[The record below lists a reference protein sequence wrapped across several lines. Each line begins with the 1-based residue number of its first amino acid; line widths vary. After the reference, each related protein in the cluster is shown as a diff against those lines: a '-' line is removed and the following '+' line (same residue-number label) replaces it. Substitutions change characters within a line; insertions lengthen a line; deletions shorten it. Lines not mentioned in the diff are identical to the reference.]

1 MSIGKILLGAAA
13 AALLPV
19 LLNKGLGWG
28 TNCKTAAATTAVD
41 TAASTPTAPLNT
53 TAPVVPATAEAVKNC
68 QADLDAI
75 IKGKTINF
83 ETSRAVIAADSM
95 PLIDELAKS
104 AKDCAGTVITI
115 AGHTDSRGNDAANLR
130 LSEERANAVVAALSS
145 KGVPTDR
152 MKPIG
157 YGETKPLDPALTQ
170 EAYTKNRRTEL
181 TVAAA
186 GAAPAAENAATPA
199 AGQ

>member
-28 TNCKTAAATTAVD
+28 TNCKTAAAAPAVD
-41 TAASTPTAPLNT
+41 TAAKAPETPAAT
-53 TAPVVPATAEAVKNC
+53 VVPATAEAVKNC
-68 QADLDAI
+68 QTDLDTI

-95 PLIDELAKS
+95 ALIDELAKS

-130 LSEERANAVVAALSS
+130 LSEERANAVVAALSA

-152 MKPIG
+152 MKPVG

-181 TVAAA
+181 TVAAS
-186 GAAPAAENAATPA
+186 GAAPAADNAATPA